1 MTPTQNTLQLTAFTT
16 KDGLFIASKTT
27 RYDGRVPINSNYIVN
42 GKELKSTHHKSWFL
56 LPDEMEITSIEQPV
70 APKREPDY
78 YTLRDSSLFVEGKIP
93 LNIPYSEVDGY
104 YDCDDDWVWRNHTAI
119 QGLYVLKYKEI
130 AGGLQPVPFEIE
142 YAGEVE
148 GSINKPLE
156 TKFKISGKYQ
166 SDEVERALKD
176 VVTYSELETVLTPEF
191 LLHEKPCV
199 LPSKQFFN
207 MIRSYVKDN
216 IDRQQARVTSDYDF
230 CFTVSKLIEIKP
242 YEIRSEVLKA
252 NGKSYRSPKFTCR
265 QIKTEEITVFEMTS
279 KVDRYNGYPVL
290 EDIKGE
296 SLQDLY
302 DNVKVYLETLVE
314 KINTPIKQC
323 ECCKGKGYMLN
334 DLKVSTN

>member
-1 MTPTQNTLQLTAFTT
+1 MFQEQKALQLIAFTT

-27 RYDGRVPINSNYIVN
+27 KYDGRVPINSNYVIN
-42 GKELKSTHHKSWFL
+42 GKEPKATHHKAWFL
-56 LPDEMEITSIEQPV
+56 LPNDTEVKTIEQVV

-104 YDCDDDWVWRNHTAI
+104 YDYDDDWVWRNHTAI

-130 AGGLQPVPFEIE
+130 AGGLQPVPFEVE
-142 YAGEVE
+142 YSGEVE

-156 TKFKISGKYQ
+156 TKFKIAGKYQ

-216 IDRQQARVTSDYDF
+216 IDKQQARVTSDYDF
-230 CFTVSKLIEIKP
+230 CFTVRKLIEIKP
-242 YEIRSEVLKA
+242 YVIRSEVLKA
-252 NGKSYRSPKFTCR
+252 NGKSYRSPKFR
-265 QIKTEEITVFEMTS
+265 SQQIKTEEITVFEMTS
-279 KVDRYNGYPVL
+279 KVDRYNSYPVL
-290 EDIKGE
+290 EGMKGE

-302 DNVKVYLETLVE
+302 DNVKVYLETLIE

-323 ECCKGKGYMLN
+323 ECCNGKGYSLN
-334 DLKVSTN
+334 DLKVNTN